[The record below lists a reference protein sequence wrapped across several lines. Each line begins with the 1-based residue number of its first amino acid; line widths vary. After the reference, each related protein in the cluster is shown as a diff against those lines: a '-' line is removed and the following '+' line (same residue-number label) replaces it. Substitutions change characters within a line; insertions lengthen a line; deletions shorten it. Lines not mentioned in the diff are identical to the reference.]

1 MLTNNIMLHL
11 SDLKVQYI
19 VFLKDFVII
28 MLLFPQCLQVSAQL
42 ALF

>member
-1 MLTNNIMLHL
+1 MLTNNIMLHS
-11 SDLKVQYI
+11 SDLKVQYV

-28 MLLFPQCLQVSAQL
+28 MLLFPKCLQLSAQL